1 MITAIKSYIIFA
13 LTFFLIDLDFA
24 KEYKDII
31 LRWPSVNIVSAI
43 LKIKGF
49 EINDYFTNNILE
61 TPLRVIIN
69 LFSLLLPKDHL
80 QLVSIYSIYSLFIK
94 SF

>member
-49 EINDYFTNNILE
+49 EIFKDGVFVSNTEAQLLDNKTVAVLNSSLDYPIEIRYLW
-61 TPLRVIIN
+61 
-69 LFSLLLPKDHL
+69 KD
-80 QLVSIYSIYSLFIK
+80 
-94 SF
+94 